1 VTVWIDEPI
10 WPAHGRAFAHLVS
23 DTSYGELHA
32 VAQAAGL
39 HPRSFDGD
47 HYDVPDVRW
56 HDAVAAGAT
65 PTSGVDLAR
74 RLNASGLRLRKRKHD
89 RGVARQLDVP
99 FPNGAS
105 DVDLV
110 ASPRPVDER
119 RVFAAMVFVRD
130 SHGDFAVVYSIRRR
144 QWGSPGGW
152 REASETP
159 LENAVRE
166 AHEETGLVLVPQRV
180 SPCGYERFT
189 PRTDDNVIDVAKPYL
204 QVFHTELDAVRP
216 SLTNG
221 DDGIHAT
228 RWVTPKEY
236 AALCRHLF
244 WWPLAAEVFPDLRGL
259 VPARDRRMPSA

>member
-1 VTVWIDEPI
+1 MWIDEPI
-10 WPAHGRAFAHLVS
+10 WPAHGRHFAHLVS
-23 DTSYGELHA
+23 DTSYAELHA
-32 VAQAAGL
+32 LARVVGL

-110 ASPRPVDER
+110 ASTVPVDER
-119 RVFAAMVFVRD
+119 RVLAAMVFVRD
-130 SHGDFAVVYSIRRR
+130 SRGDFAAVHSVRRAE
-144 QWGSPGGW
+144 WGSPGGW
-152 REASETP
+152 READESP
-159 LENAVRE
+159 VDNAVRE
-166 AHEETGLVLVPQRV
+166 TREETGLLLDPARVL
-180 SPCGYERFT
+180 PCGYERFT
-189 PRTDDNVIDVAKPYL
+189 PRTDDNLFDAARPYL
-204 QVFHTELDAVRP
+204 QVFRTELDVARP
-216 SLTNG
+216 PLTNG

-228 RWVTPKEY
+228 RWVTPQEY
-236 AALCRHLF
+236 AAHCGHLF
-244 WWPLAAEVFPDLRGL
+244 WWPLAVEVFPDLRGL
-259 VPARDRRMPSA
+259 VPAHHAGMPSA